1 MQIHFDDAAAAKI
14 KSHLAP
20 GKKLLLTFE
29 DGVGPYSQH
38 AMIHMQVQFSINI
51 IDATMSI
58 EGYDQT
64 ITSNLG
70 DFLVKG
76 YSMDSLDENM
86 AVHLNTSLNTL
97 SLSGDGGLIDNNLG
111 FIDFTEPD
119 NEGLKENP
127 AR

>member
-1 MQIHFDDAAAAKI
+1 MQIKFDEASLTKLQP
-14 KSHLAP
+14 HLGT

-38 AMIHMQVQFSINI
+38 AMIHMQVQFTLNVISEGM
-51 IDATMSI
+51 AT

-64 ITSNLG
+64 ISSNLG
-70 DFLVKG
+70 DILVKG

-86 AVHLNTSLNTL
+86 AVHLNQTL
-97 SLSGDGGLIDNNLG
+97 DTMLLSGDIGSIDDNMG
-111 FIDFTEPD
+111 FIDFTTAD
-119 NEGLKENP
+119 GVKKNP

>member
-1 MQIHFDDAAAAKI
+1 MKIRFDDAAIAKLNP
-14 KSHLAP
+14 HLAAD
-20 GKKLLLTFE
+20 KKLLLTFE

-51 IDATMSI
+51 IAATMSTA
-58 EGYDQT
+58 GYDQT

-70 DFLVKG
+70 DLLVKG

-86 AVHLNTSLNTL
+86 VVHLNPNLNTL

-111 FIDFTEPD
+111 LIDFTTAD
-119 NEGLKENP
+119 GLKDNP
-127 AR
+127 AK